1 MTREPDDHRD
11 PLGLAGD
18 APLLD
23 GWLRFGA
30 AVRDGAMVPFTI
42 PGHKQRTHLVG
53 DVVRGDVPL
62 YAGLDTMKQDGGLLA
77 QAEQRAAAAWG
88 VDWCRLSAGGATHA
102 NQAAVLALGE
112 PGPEVVITRT
122 LHRSLLLGLVLA
134 GLRPVWVR
142 PELDGVTG
150 LPGAV
155 PAAAVEAALAAH
167 PGACGVVLGDPSY
180 TGTRSDIAAHAAAAH
195 AAGVPLIVDAAWAA
209 HFGFSPAVPPHA
221 LALGADALVTSAHKT
236 LPAWSQGA
244 LLLARTRRAGG
255 LLDPGRLERGFDA
268 THTTSPAGAIL
279 ASTDA
284 ARSLLQ
290 HHGPGLISRLVELV
304 AGARGR
310 LTAVPGLAVVASR
323 PDGHPAGPLPV
334 DPAKLVVLLA
344 GTGAHG
350 HAVEA
355 ELLAAG
361 IPLEMADRDVLIPMV
376 TVSDD
381 EYSVARLVA
390 TLAAAVEKHRG
401 APRATAPSAAW
412 TVAPAT
418 ATDPRSAFFAR
429 HETVT
434 AAAAVGRVSVEL
446 IAPYPPGVPV
456 LAPGEVISAAAL
468 DALQATLADGGRIAY
483 AADPALA
490 TIQVIAGRAAGR
502 DLLAGGQEE
511 G

>member
-1 MTREPDDHRD
+1 VTPEPGDPLD
-11 PLGLAGD
+11 PLGLAAD

-30 AVRDGAMVPFTI
+30 AIREGTVMPFTI

-53 DVVRGDVPL
+53 DVVRGDIPL
-62 YAGLDTMKQDGGLLA
+62 YAGLDTMKQAGGLLA
-77 QAEQRAAAAWG
+77 MAEQRAAAAWG
-88 VDWCRLSAGGATHA
+88 VDWCRLSVGGATHA

-112 PGPEVVITRT
+112 PGQDVIITRT
-122 LHRSLLLGLVLA
+122 LHRSLLVGIVLA

-142 PELDGVTG
+142 PELDPVAG
-150 LPGAV
+150 LPAAV
-155 PAAAVEAALAAH
+155 PVAAVEAALAAH

-180 TGTRSDIAAHAAAAH
+180 IGTRSDIAAHAAAAH

-221 LALGADALVTSAHKT
+221 LTLGADALITSAHKT
-236 LPAWSQGA
+236 LPAWSQAA
-244 LLLARTRRAGG
+244 LLLARTRSSGG

-284 ARSLLQ
+284 ARALLQ
-290 HHGPGLISRLVELV
+290 RHGAGLVGRLVEL
-304 AGARGR
+304 AGGARGR
-310 LTAVPGLAVVASR
+310 LAAVPGLAVVTGR
-323 PDGHPAGPLPV
+323 PDGHPAGPLHV

-361 IPLEMADRDVLIPMV
+361 IPLEMADRDVLVAMV
-376 TVSDD
+376 TLSDD
-381 EYSVARLVA
+381 ESSVARLVDA
-390 TLAAAVEKHRG
+390 LVAAIEKHRG
-401 APRATAPSAAW
+401 EPRKTTAAAAW
-412 TVAPAT
+412 TVEPVT
-418 ATDPRSAFFAR
+418 ATDPRTAFFAR

-434 AAAAVGRVSVEL
+434 AADAVGRVSVEL

-456 LAPGEVISAAAL
+456 LAPGELISAAAL

-483 AADPALA
+483 AADPTLS
-490 TIQVIAGRAAGR
+490 TFQVMAG
-502 DLLAGGQEE
+502 
-511 G
+511 